1 MKRDAP
7 LYEPLLHLALINT
20 DGLPISGVLWFF
32 TCLFV
37 MEIICFFLFEIE
49 NEKKR
54 YIICAIIIISAYL
67 LNSILHIR
75 LPWASDVAII
85 SIPFF
90 LFGYYSNSA
99 NGKKFIVKL
108 FELDVM
114 KTITCILVGT
124 ILIFINGYVNLRTA
138 HYGNL
143 VLFYFDALLLSIA
156 IMNIS
161 RWIDSCTKNKVSLW
175 IENYLKRIG
184 RNSVIYLC
192 TNQVIIM
199 AINMVISKLMM
210 AKMRSNAI
218 NEATLV
224 LIGTLFIEEVMVV
237 IFSKTRLKIFIGRK
251 KKE

>member
-7 LYEPLLHLALINT
+7 LYEPLFHLALINT
-20 DGLPISGVLWFF
+20 NGLPISGVLWFF

-37 MEIICFFLFEIE
+37 MEMIYFFLFKIDNE
-49 NEKKR
+49 NKR
-54 YIICAIIIISAYL
+54 NIICVIIVMLAYL

-90 LFGYYSNSA
+90 VFGYYANPA
-99 NGKKFIVKL
+99 NGKNYIAKL
-108 FELDVM
+108 FELDSM
-114 KTITCILVGT
+114 KTMASILMGT
-124 ILIFINGYVNLRTA
+124 VLIFINGYVNLRTA

-143 VLFYFDALLLSIA
+143 FLFYFDALLLSIA

-161 RWIDSCTKNKVSLW
+161 RWIDSHVRNKIIKHL
-175 IENYLKRIG
+175 ENYLKKIG
-184 RNSVIYLC
+184 KNSVIYLC

-199 AINMVISKLMM
+199 AINMMIPPKLVNS
-210 AKMRSNAI
+210 RIDAI
-218 NEATLV
+218 FV
-224 LIGTLFIEEVMVV
+224 LMGTLLIEELMIVA
-237 IFSKTRLKIFIGRK
+237 FSKTQLRFFIGRK